1 MDHDTLIAMIDRLY
15 EAATQP
21 ELWPDAVAAIRRAI
35 GSGSVWMQ
43 ARDQRGGLAMTPIRV
58 ESDPEAVEAY
68 MSHYWQHDPWLAG
81 WLRRPIDGVFLGS
94 NLVDPEVLRRT
105 AFYNDYSK
113 GQDSFHFLGA
123 ATKVGAGTQLM
134 LALYRPEHHAEFEAS
149 ERQLLVDRT

>member
-68 MSHYWQHDPWLAG
+68 MSHYWQVVSP
-81 WLRRPIDGVFLGS
+81 GV
-94 NLVDPEVLRRT
+94 V
-105 AFYNDYSK
+105 
-113 GQDSFHFLGA
+113 
-123 ATKVGAGTQLM
+123 
-134 LALYRPEHHAEFEAS
+134 
-149 ERQLLVDRT
+149 